1 MGDVLNGSYD
11 YRLVL
16 LSIVVA
22 VVGGQAGLELA
33 RRAMAG
39 PRVRFDWLMAASAAI
54 AVGIWSMHYTG
65 MLALR
70 LPVPVWIH
78 WPTAVLSYAIA
89 AASAATSLWIMA
101 RSPNTRLRTVV
112 AAFVIGGPGISGLH
126 YTAMESMRFHGEHV
140 YLPGFVVVA
149 VIVAIL
155 LSDVAFRH
163 AFAVPLNDRSR
174 LHRSLSAVLMGAP
187 ICTMHYTAMAGTV
200 FAKAPASPDL
210 TNALSVSF
218 LGTAALGLVTLLILG
233 VAIATS
239 TVDRLSK
246 ARTDLQGSFEQLRA
260 LAARLQ
266 HVREE
271 ERTNVAR
278 EIHDELGQAL
288 TSIKIELAAL
298 VADLPSGTNPAVA
311 RAKAVMQVVD
321 DTIQRV
327 RRIATELRPGVLD
340 DLGLVAAVEWA
351 AGEFQKRTGVKCDV
365 SVPAEDDLPM
375 DRERATALFR
385 ILQETLTN
393 VARHASATHVRVRL
407 TNYDH
412 TVALEVRDNGRGID
426 DTRIRGRQSLGML
439 GMKERAVLLGGELVI
454 ESKPGSGT
462 TVIVR
467 IPGGGSEDRSQ

>member
-1 MGDVLNGSYD
+1 MGDVLDGSYD

-22 VVGGQAGLELA
+22 VVGGHAGLELA

-39 PRVRFDWLMAASAAI
+39 PRRRFDWLMAASAAF

-65 MLALR
+65 MLAFR

-78 WPTAVLSYAIA
+78 WPTALLSYAIA
-89 AASAATSLWIMA
+89 AGSAAASLLIMA
-101 RSPNTRLRTVV
+101 RSPNSGFTTVV
-112 AAFVIGGPGISGLH
+112 AAFVIGGGIAGLH
-126 YTAMESMRFHGEHV
+126 YTSMESMRFHGKHGYV
-140 YLPGFVVVA
+140 PGFVVATVMVGIVLSHVA
-149 VIVAIL
+149 L
-155 LSDVAFRH
+155 RH
-163 AFAVPLNDRSR
+163 AFAAPINDRSR
-174 LHRSLSAVLMGAP
+174 LRRSLSAILLGAP
-187 ICTMHYTAMAGTV
+187 IWTMHYTAMAGTV
-200 FAKAPASPDL
+200 FATAPVSPDL
-210 TNALSVSF
+210 SNALSVSF
-218 LGTAALGLVTLLILG
+218 LGTVAIGMVTLLILG
-233 VAIATS
+233 VAIVTS

-260 LAARLQ
+260 LAARLE

-288 TSIKIELAAL
+288 TSIKIDLAAL
-298 VADLPSGTNPAVA
+298 VEDLPSGTNPAVA

-327 RRIATELRPGVLD
+327 RRISTELRPGVLD

-351 AGEFQKRTGVKCDV
+351 AGAFQKRTGVKCDV
-365 SVPAEDDLPM
+365 SVPPEDELPL

-393 VARHASATHVRVRL
+393 VARHAKATHVRIRL
-407 TNYDH
+407 TTYDH

-426 DTRIRGRQSLGML
+426 EGRIFGPQSLGML
-439 GMKERAVLLGGELVI
+439 GMKERAFLLGGELVI
-454 ESKPGSGT
+454 ESTPRAGT

-467 IPGGGSEDRSQ
+467 IPGGGSEDRRR

>member
-1 MGDVLNGSYD
+1 MGDVLVGSYD

-22 VVGGQAGLELA
+22 VVGGHAGLELA

-39 PRVRFDWLMAASAAI
+39 PRVRFDWLMAASAAF

-65 MLALR
+65 MLAFR

-89 AASAATSLWIMA
+89 AGSAAASLLIMA
-101 RSPNTRLRTVV
+101 RSPNRGLTTVV

-126 YTAMESMRFHGEHV
+126 YTSMGSMRFHGEHG
-140 YLPGFVVVA
+140 YLPGFVVAA
-149 VIVAIL
+149 VMVAIV
-155 LSDVAFRH
+155 LSNVALRH
-163 AFAVPLNDRSR
+163 AFAAPINDRSR
-174 LHRSLSAVLMGAP
+174 LHRSLSAILMGAP

-200 FAKAPASPDL
+200 FAKAPVSPDL
-210 TNALSVSF
+210 SNALSVSF
-218 LGTAALGLVTLLILG
+218 LGTVAIGMVTLLILG
-233 VAIATS
+233 VAIVTS

-288 TSIKIELAAL
+288 TSIKIDLAAL
-298 VADLPSGTNPAVA
+298 VEDLPSGTNPAVA

-327 RRIATELRPGVLD
+327 RRISTELRPGVLD

-365 SVPAEDDLPM
+365 SVPAEDELPM
-375 DRERATALFR
+375 DRDRATALFR

-393 VARHASATHVRVRL
+393 VARHAKATHVRVRL
-407 TNYDH
+407 TKYDH

-426 DTRIRGRQSLGML
+426 ESRIFGRQSLGML
-439 GMKERAVLLGGELVI
+439 GMKERAFLLGGELVI
-454 ESKPGSGT
+454 ESTPGAGT

-467 IPGGGSEDRSQ
+467 IPGGGSEDRRQ

>member
-65 MLALR
+65 MLAFR

-78 WPTAVLSYAIA
+78 WPTAVLSSAIA
-89 AASAATSLWIMA
+89 AGSAATSLWIMA
-101 RSPNTRLRTVV
+101 RSPNRRLTTVV

-149 VIVAIL
+149 VMVAIL
-155 LSDVAFRH
+155 LSNVALRH
-163 AFAVPLNDRSR
+163 ALAVPLSDRSR

-200 FAKAPASPDL
+200 FAKAPVSPDL

-246 ARTDLQGSFEQLRA
+246 ARTDLQESFEQLRA

-351 AGEFQKRTGVKCDV
+351 AGEFQRRTGVKCDV

-407 TNYDH
+407 TDYDH

-426 DTRIRGRQSLGML
+426 EARIRGRQSLGML

>member
-89 AASAATSLWIMA
+89 AASAATALWIMA
-101 RSPNTRLRTVV
+101 RSPNRRLTSVV

-200 FAKAPASPDL
+200 FAKAPVSPDL

-365 SVPAEDDLPM
+365 SVPAKDELPM

-393 VARHASATHVRVRL
+393 VARHANATHVRVRRCP
-407 TNYDH
+407 D
-412 TVALEVRDNGRGID
+412 
-426 DTRIRGRQSLGML
+426 SC
-439 GMKERAVLLGGELVI
+439 
-454 ESKPGSGT
+454 
-462 TVIVR
+462 
-467 IPGGGSEDRSQ
+467 

>member
-1 MGDVLNGSYD
+1 
-11 YRLVL
+11 
-16 LSIVVA
+16 
-22 VVGGQAGLELA
+22 
-33 RRAMAG
+33 
-39 PRVRFDWLMAASAAI
+39 
-54 AVGIWSMHYTG
+54 
-65 MLALR
+65 
-70 LPVPVWIH
+70 
-78 WPTAVLSYAIA
+78 
-89 AASAATSLWIMA
+89 
-101 RSPNTRLRTVV
+101 
-112 AAFVIGGPGISGLH
+112 
-126 YTAMESMRFHGEHV
+126 
-140 YLPGFVVVA
+140 
-149 VIVAIL
+149 
-155 LSDVAFRH
+155 
-163 AFAVPLNDRSR
+163 
-174 LHRSLSAVLMGAP
+174 
-187 ICTMHYTAMAGTV
+187 
-200 FAKAPASPDL
+200 
-210 TNALSVSF
+210 
-218 LGTAALGLVTLLILG
+218 LVTLLILG

-239 TVDRLSK
+239 TLDRLSK

-327 RRIATELRPGVLD
+327 RRISTELRPGVLD

-351 AGEFQKRTGVKCDV
+351 AGDFQNRTGVKCDV
-365 SVPAEDDLPM
+365 SVPAGDELPM

-385 ILQETLTN
+385 IFQETLTN

-426 DTRIRGRQSLGML
+426 ESRIFGRQSLGML
-439 GMKERAVLLGGELVI
+439 GMKERAFLLGGEFVI
-454 ESKPGSGT
+454 ESTRGAGT

-467 IPGGGSEDRSQ
+467 IPGGGSEDRRQ

>member
-1 MGDVLNGSYD
+1 
-11 YRLVL
+11 
-16 LSIVVA
+16 
-22 VVGGQAGLELA
+22 
-33 RRAMAG
+33 
-39 PRVRFDWLMAASAAI
+39 
-54 AVGIWSMHYTG
+54 MHYTG
-65 MLALR
+65 MLAFR

-89 AASAATSLWIMA
+89 AGSAAASLLVMA
-101 RSPNTRLRTVV
+101 RQPNRALTLVG
-112 AAFVIGGPGISGLH
+112 AFVIGGPGISGLH
-126 YTAMESMRFHGEHV
+126 YTSMGSMRFQGEHG
-140 YLPGFVVVA
+140 YLPGFVVAA
-149 VIVAIL
+149 VMVAIV
-155 LSDVAFRH
+155 LSNVALRH
-163 AFAVPLNDRSR
+163 AFAAPINDHSR
-174 LHRSLSAVLMGAP
+174 LHRSLSAILIGAP

-200 FAKAPASPDL
+200 FAKAPVSPDL
-210 TNALSVSF
+210 SNALSVSF
-218 LGTAALGLVTLLILG
+218 LGTIAIGMVTLLILG
-233 VAIATS
+233 VAIVTS
-239 TVDRLSK
+239 TFDRLSK
-246 ARTDLQGSFEQLRA
+246 ARSDLQGSFEQLRA

-288 TSIKIELAAL
+288 TSIKIDLAAL
-298 VADLPSGTNPAVA
+298 VEDLPSGTNPAVA

-327 RRIATELRPGVLD
+327 RRISTELRPGVLD

-365 SVPAEDDLPM
+365 SVPAEDELPM
-375 DRERATALFR
+375 DRDRATALFR

-393 VARHASATHVRVRL
+393 VARHATATHVRVRL
-407 TNYDH
+407 TNHDH

-426 DTRIRGRQSLGML
+426 ESRIFGRQSLGIL

-454 ESKPGSGT
+454 ESTPGAGT

-467 IPGGGSEDRSQ
+467 IPDGGSEDRRQ